1 MASRSL
7 RNRLGESTNIWPGFV
22 DVLATLLIV
31 IIFIL
36 MIFTVSQIYLSDAIS
51 GRDKALQELKIQI
64 SELSIIIQSE
74 INDKEKAL
82 EKLSGT
88 ESLLSGVQKDLQQ
101 QELITEGLQTDLAKK
116 STEIF
121 IQEQNIIAL
130 SSQITELLSELRI
143 VAKALEVYEGLD
155 NAILDTEGLGERI
168 NKALAARIDQLNKTN
183 IKLDESNKKLAA
195 SENNLSARIDQLNK
209 INIKLD
215 ESNKKL
221 AASEN
226 NLSVKINEL
235 SLLNEEL
242 ASNKKILENKIA
254 ELKIK
259 NDNLLA
265 INESLGIEDG
275 GLAEQLNAIKS
286 KNQEL
291 VKLNEDLTNSQKQTQ
306 ETLDLLE
313 KTNLNLALR
322 DGELQNQINQ
332 YQETLALLEKTNLN
346 LALRDGEL
354 QNQINQYQETLALLE
369 KTNLNLALRDE
380 ELQNQI
386 NQYQALMSDLLEI
399 NDSLGLED
407 ATLKEQL
414 DAIRNKNQELARL
427 NQNLINRDNTIY
439 DLRGKII
446 ELNNVLSISDEKRME
461 QELEIALLKR
471 NIENIEDVRI
481 QENEIS
487 INQLEKMK
495 IQSSQ
500 TFEQISILSNEIE
513 NLKNEIITL
522 NMALEASEKEA
533 VSKNLEIEILGK
545 RLNKAL
551 TSKIFELQKYRSEF
565 FGKLQNLL
573 GDRDDI
579 KVVGDRFIFESELLF
594 DSASANLQENGKE
607 KLKEIAMTLME
618 TTKQIPTNINWIIQ
632 VEGHTDK
639 RPISTALFP
648 SNWELSTARA
658 NSVLKL
664 LLEIGFA
671 PKRLAAAGYGEFYP
685 ISEGDTK
692 DDYQQNRRIELKLT
706 SR

>member
-74 INDKEKAL
+74 ISDKEKAL

-195 SENNLSARIDQLNK
+195 SENNLS
-209 INIKLD
+209 
-215 ESNKKL
+215 
-221 AASEN
+221 
-226 NLSVKINEL
+226 VKINEL

-291 VKLNEDLTNSQKQTQ
+291 VKLNEDLTNSQKQT
-306 ETLDLLE
+306 
-313 KTNLNLALR
+313 
-322 DGELQNQINQ
+322 
-332 YQETLALLEKTNLN
+332 
-346 LALRDGEL
+346 
-354 QNQINQYQETLALLE
+354 QETLALLE

-446 ELNNVLSISDEKRME
+446 ELNNVLSISDEKRIE

-565 FGKLQNLL
+565 FGKLQTLL

-639 RPISTALFP
+639 IPISTALFP

-671 PKRLAAAGYGEFYP
+671 PKRLAAAGYGEFFP

-692 DDYQQNRRIELKLT
+692 EDYQQNRRIELKLT

>member
-64 SELSIIIQSE
+64 SELSIILQSE
-74 INDKEKAL
+74 ISDKEKVL

-101 QELITEGLQTDLAKK
+101 QELITEGLQTNLAKK

-168 NKALAARIDQLNKTN
+168 NKALAARIDQLNKT
-183 IKLDESNKKLAA
+183 
-195 SENNLSARIDQLNK
+195 
-209 INIKLD
+209 NIKLD

-322 DGELQNQINQ
+322 D
-332 YQETLALLEKTNLN
+332 
-346 LALRDGEL
+346 
-354 QNQINQYQETLALLE
+354 
-369 KTNLNLALRDE
+369 E

-446 ELNNVLSISDEKRME
+446 ELNNVLSISDEKRIE

-565 FGKLQNLL
+565 FGKLQTLL

-671 PKRLAAAGYGEFYP
+671 PKRLASAGYGEFFP

-692 DDYQQNRRIELKLT
+692 EDYQQNRRIELKLT